1 MLPIRDFKVL
11 HIYYYYDKKI
21 NHLRNS
27 LMERKEI
34 IMKILII
41 LAIIIIAI
49 ILISKII
56 DDTYVAFA
64 IMCIPVI
71 GVFYMIYRLFKKK

>member
-1 MLPIRDFKVL
+1 
-11 HIYYYYDKKI
+11 
-21 NHLRNS
+21 
-27 LMERKEI
+27 MERKEI